1 MLTDLQ
7 KRTAQAIVNIF
18 ETGRVRG
25 NYAQVTLI
33 PGDTGHLTYGRSQTT
48 LASGN
53 LYLLIRDYCETPG
66 AALASSLQR
75 YLPKLVARDTALDT
89 DLTFR
94 GLLEQAGQDP
104 AMCDCQD
111 RFFDRAYWNVA
122 VQRAANVGIAT
133 ALGTGVAYDSTV
145 HGSWAALQGLTTQ
158 RHGSVA
164 AIGEEAWV
172 AGYVAER
179 RAWLD
184 ANPNPR
190 LHPTVYRMDAFRDLI
205 DQGRWDL
212 ALPLRVRGVS
222 IDEDSVMTPPVR
234 VSAEDIRIL
243 LLRKPP
249 LRGPDVEALQ
259 RSLVGAGYPVKV
271 DGVFGKGTDTAVRR
285 FQEKRALKAD
295 GIIGPVTRM
304 ALGL

>member
-25 NYAQVTLI
+25 DYAQVTLI

-53 LYLLIRDYCETPG
+53 LYLLVRDYCETPG
-66 AALASSLQR
+66 AALASGLQR
-75 YLPKLVARDTALDT
+75 YLSGLVARDTALDT
-89 DLTFR
+89 DLAFR
-94 GLLEQAGQDP
+94 GLLEEAGQDP
-104 AMCDCQD
+104 VMCGCQD
-111 RFFDRAYWNVA
+111 RFFDRVYWNVA
-122 VQRAANVGIAT
+122 AQRAANVGLET
-133 ALGTGVAYDSTV
+133 ALGTGVTYDSTV
-145 HGSWAALQGLTTQ
+145 HGSWSALQGLTTQ

-179 RAWLD
+179 REWL
-184 ANPNPR
+184 ATNPNPR
-190 LHPTVYRMDAFRDLI
+190 LHPTVYRMDAFLGLI
-205 DQGRWDL
+205 EQARWDL

-222 IDEDSVMTPPVR
+222 IDEESVMTPPVR
-234 VSAEDIRIL
+234 VSAEDTRIL
-243 LLRKPP
+243 LLRRPL
-249 LRGPDVEALQ
+249 LRGPDVEAVQ
-259 RSLVGAGYPVKV
+259 RALVGAGYPVKV

-285 FQEKRALKAD
+285 FQEKRGLKVD
-295 GIIGPVTRM
+295 GIIGPVTRT
-304 ALGL
+304 ALDL